1 MGRGL
6 PEFAARQNRHIC
18 YSANAFDAWHAIF
31 VIKDKEILMMNAST
45 VFTGGLAGAATV
57 TLLHES
63 IRKVVPK
70 APRMDRLGMQA
81 ISKGL
86 SKSGFEIPGQQSLF
100 TMALAGDLISNA
112 LYYSA
117 AGIGSEKNIWLR
129 SSLLGLA
136 AGLSAVL
143 LPEPLGL
150 NPKYSNRSLK
160 TQVLTVGLYVTGS
173 LVTTAVI
180 KLLSRRKQ
188 AKNQKWEKRLV
199 TSAMG

>member
-1 MGRGL
+1 M
-6 PEFAARQNRHIC
+6 
-18 YSANAFDAWHAIF
+18 
-31 VIKDKEILMMNAST
+31 KST
-45 VFTGGLAGAATV
+45 TVLAGGLAGAATV

-63 IRKVVPK
+63 IRRVVPQ

-86 SKSGFEIPGQQSLF
+86 KKAGIKVPEEKALF
-100 TMALAGDLISNA
+100 TVAMAGDLVSNA

-129 SSLLGLA
+129 GSLLGLA
-136 AGLSAVL
+136 AGVGAVL

-150 NPKYSNRSLK
+150 NKRHSNK
-160 TQVLTVGLYVTGS
+160 TVATQVMTIGLYVTGA

-180 KLLSRRKQ
+180 KLLNRKKQ
-188 AKNQKWEKRLV
+188 VKNKQWEQRLM

>member
-1 MGRGL
+1 MKPTSVL
-6 PEFAARQNRHIC
+6 A
-18 YSANAFDAWHAIF
+18 
-31 VIKDKEILMMNAST
+31 
-45 VFTGGLAGAATV
+45 GGLAGAAAV

-63 IRKVVPK
+63 IKRVVPE

-86 SKSGFEIPGQQSLF
+86 KKAGLKVPKEKTLF
-100 TMALAGDLISNA
+100 TVAMAGDLVSNA

-129 SSLLGLA
+129 GSLLGLA
-136 AGLSAVL
+136 AGLGAVL

-150 NPKYSNRSLK
+150 SERHSNRTVA
-160 TQVLTVGLYVTGS
+160 TQLMTVGLYVTGAV
-173 LVTTAVI
+173 VTTAVI
-180 KLLSRRKQ
+180 KLLTKKKHVKEKQ
-188 AKNQKWEKRLV
+188 WEQRLM

>member
-1 MGRGL
+1 M
-6 PEFAARQNRHIC
+6 
-18 YSANAFDAWHAIF
+18 
-31 VIKDKEILMMNAST
+31 KST
-45 VFTGGLAGAATV
+45 TVLAGGLAGAATV

-63 IRKVVPK
+63 IRRVVPQ

-86 SKSGFEIPGQQSLF
+86 KKAGMKVPKEEALF
-100 TMALAGDLISNA
+100 TVAMAGDLVSNA
-112 LYYSA
+112 IYYSA

-129 SSLLGLA
+129 GSLLGLA
-136 AGLSAVL
+136 AGIGAVL

-150 NPKYSNRSLK
+150 SKKHSNK
-160 TQVLTVGLYVTGS
+160 TVATQIMTIGLYVTGA

-180 KLLSRRKQ
+180 KLLNNKKQ
-188 AKNQKWEKRLV
+188 VKNKEWEQRLM